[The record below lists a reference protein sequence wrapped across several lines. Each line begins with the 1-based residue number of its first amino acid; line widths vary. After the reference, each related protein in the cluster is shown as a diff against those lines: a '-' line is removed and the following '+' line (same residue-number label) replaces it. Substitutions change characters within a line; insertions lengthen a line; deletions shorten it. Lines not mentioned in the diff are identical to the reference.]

1 MDFEIVLCSD
11 SNHGIGVINTDIDLD
26 SNSSEANFLSN
37 TSTIPWKISED
48 MKFFRDLTRNV
59 PQKDFVEPTFDQH
72 KLEFTSNIDTNIF
85 VDENANVS
93 KEMKEIK
100 LINAIIMGRKTADT
114 FKKPLPDRINV
125 VITSQ
130 AVYRPGLKGF
140 KDLPGFVTFKHFD
153 DALNFLAKR
162 DDVHKVFVIGG
173 AILADVAIH
182 HPRCRSV
189 YLNMICRDYEC
200 SVKLSDNFITKLKTS
215 YVETSNNTEIVQ
227 CKNIGFPVIIEF
239 KKYTF
244 MNHEELAYLNMLD
257 RIIKEGDYRMTR
269 NAKTF
274 SVFGERLIFDL
285 DNGFPLL
292 TTKRMFY
299 RGIFEELLFFI
310 RGDTNT
316 KLLEDKKVMIWHPNT
331 TEEFMKNNNKSL
343 EKYDM
348 GQMYGF
354 LWRHYGAK
362 YEGCLKRYDG
372 KGIDQF
378 QNVIDLIVKDPYSRR
393 ILMTTFDPSVAE
405 YGVLYPC
412 HGLTVQYYIEKNNRI
427 SLQMY
432 QRSADSF
439 LGQPYNIASYAL
451 LLLIITELVN
461 NHINRTHDIDYLP
474 GRVIMIFGDVH
485 VYSDEKSD
493 HVLAVI
499 EQLKR
504 RDNTYPFPTIRFKK
518 SLKTIKDVENM
529 LTSDIEVVNYISG
542 SVLKAEM
549 YE

>member
-59 PQKDFVEPTFDQH
+59 PQKDFVEPTFEQL
-72 KLEFTSNIDTNIF
+72 KLEINSNIDTNIA
-85 VDENANVS
+85 ENTNVHIPTD
-93 KEMKEIK
+93 KN

-182 HPRCRSV
+182 HPRCRNV
-189 YLNMICRDYEC
+189 YLNTIAHDYNC
-200 SVKLSDNFITKLKTS
+200 GVKPSDNFITKLKTS

-310 RGDTNT
+310 RGETDT
-316 KLLEDKKVMIWHPNT
+316 KLLENKKVMIWHLNT
-331 TEEFMKNNNKSL
+331 TEEFMIKNNKSL

-348 GQMYGF
+348 GPMYGF
-354 LWRHYGAK
+354 LWRHYGAEYK
-362 YEGCLKRYDG
+362 GCHHNYDG
-372 KGIDQF
+372 QGIDQL
-378 QNVIDLIVKDPYSRR
+378 QNVIDLLTVDPNSRR
-393 ILMTTFDPSVAE
+393 ILMTTYDVKCVDT
-405 YGVLYPC
+405 GVLYPC
-412 HGLTVQYYIEKNNRI
+412 HGLILQFYIEKNNRI

-432 QRSADSF
+432 MRSVDFF
-439 LGQPYNIASYAL
+439 LGNPFNIASYAL
-451 LLLIITELVN
+451 LLKIVTELVN
-461 NHINRTHDIDYLP
+461 NHIYRTHDIDYTP
-474 GRVIMIFGDVH
+474 GRVIMIFGDAH
-485 VYSDEKSD
+485 VYSDEKDD
-493 HVLAVI
+493 HVLAVL

-504 RDNTYPFPTIRFKK
+504 KDNTYPFPIIRFKK
-518 SLKTIKDVENM
+518 NFKTIKDVENM
-529 LTSDIEVVNYISG
+529 SASDIEVVNYISG
-542 SVLKAEM
+542 STIKALM